1 MKKIFGAVLAL
12 ALGATTLSA
21 FAQGYPNKPV
31 RVIVPYAAGQGTDV
45 AMRVVTEQLAKEMG
59 QSFIIDNKP
68 GAGAN
73 LGVIAATQAPADGYT
88 ILLGTNATH
97 AANKFLY
104 PNLPF
109 DPETDFAPIALTG
122 MLPLLVCVAA
132 DSPYNDLQQLLA
144 AARAKPDTINVG
156 LPHTSARV
164 VFELLKQETK
174 APLFGLAYKGL
185 PLTDLVSGRIQVT
198 IDTVAA
204 TRAHIA
210 AGKLKALAITTAQ
223 PSPLMPNVKPVAQQ
237 GVPNFEIMPWSALYA
252 PKGTPPEIVAALAR
266 ATQKVMNLPET
277 RARMMQLGLDPRTMG
292 PDELREFM
300 KTEKA
305 KWGQVI
311 RTAGITAD

>member
-185 PLTDLVSGRIQVT
+185 PLADLVSGRIQVT

-223 PSPLMPNVKPVAQQ
+223 PSPLMPNVRPVAQQ

-266 ATQKVMNLPET
+266 ATQKVMNMPET
-277 RARMMQLGLDPRTMG
+277 RTRMMQLGLDPRTMG

-300 KTEKA
+300 KAEKA

-311 RTAGITAD
+311 RAAGITAD

>member
-12 ALGATTLSA
+12 ALGASTFGA

-185 PLTDLVSGRIQVT
+185 PLADLVSGRIQVT

-223 PSPLMPNVKPVAQQ
+223 PSPLMPNVRPVAQQ

-311 RTAGITAD
+311 RAAGITAD

>member
-45 AMRVVTEQLAKEMG
+45 AMRVVTEQLGKEMG

-97 AANKFLY
+97 AANKFLF

-185 PLTDLVSGRIQVT
+185 PLADLVSGRIQVT

-223 PSPLMPNVKPVAQQ
+223 PSPLMPNVRPVAQQ

>member
-164 VFELLKQETK
+164 VFELLKQESK

-185 PLTDLVSGRIQVT
+185 PLADLVSGRIQVT

-311 RTAGITAD
+311 RAAGITAD